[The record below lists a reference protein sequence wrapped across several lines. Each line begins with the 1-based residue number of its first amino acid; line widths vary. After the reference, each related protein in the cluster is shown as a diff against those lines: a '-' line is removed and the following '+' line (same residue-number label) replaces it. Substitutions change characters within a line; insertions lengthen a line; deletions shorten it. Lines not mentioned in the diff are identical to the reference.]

1 MTKIAVVG
9 AGMGGLAFAAAMR
22 GSDHEV
28 TLYEQAPEIGE
39 LGAGISLWANGTRL
53 FEEMGIAELM
63 ATRSCET
70 EAAYFRNED
79 GSVAAEQSLAR
90 DNWYRDN
97 YGYPYY
103 GALRTDL
110 QASLL
115 EVLGTDNIRLA
126 KQLVTIEDTA
136 EGAVLH
142 WADGTSDTADLVV
155 GADGIKSAVRKFVD
169 PEARPVFTCNSAFR
183 GLAKTED
190 LDLLPEP
197 RSFTDWMGDG
207 MHVLNFPV
215 GPDFKYTTI
224 VVFVD
229 GPDQWEHEEWRVP
242 ADTDAMRALFDGWDP
257 AVGQLLEHVN
267 LSERWGLF
275 QVSLM
280 NSWHRGHCVL
290 IGDAAHG
297 MLPHHGQ
304 GAISSFEDAIALAHV
319 MKDEGI
325 ATIEAKLAAY
335 EGERKARGERIQKS
349 SRELN
354 ACLHLPAG
362 PSRERREEVL
372 NALPKHFSWLHEY
385 ICAV

>member
-1 MTKIAVVG
+1 MTRIAVVG

-53 FEEMGIAELM
+53 FEEMGIAQLM
-63 ATRSCET
+63 AGRSCET
-70 EAAYFRNED
+70 EAAYFRDED

-90 DNWYRDN
+90 DTWYRDA
-97 YGYPYY
+97 YGHPYY

-115 EVLGTDNIRLA
+115 EVLGQDNIRLA
-126 KQLVTIEDTA
+126 KQLLRIEETA
-136 EGAVLH
+136 GGAVLH

-155 GADGIKSAVRKFVD
+155 GADGIKSMVRRSVD
-169 PEARPVFTCNSAFR
+169 AEARPVFTGNSAFR
-183 GLAKTED
+183 GLARTED

-215 GPDFKYTTI
+215 GPDFQYTTI

-229 GPDQWEHEEWRVP
+229 GPEQWTHEEWRVP
-242 ADTDAMRALFDGWDP
+242 ADAEAVRALFKGWHP

-267 LSERWGLF
+267 LAERWGLF

-280 NSWHRGHCVL
+280 DSWYRGRCVL

-319 MKDEGI
+319 LKDDGI
-325 ATIEAKLAAY
+325 ATLEEKLAAY
-335 EGERKARGERIQKS
+335 QAERKARGERIQKS
-349 SRELN
+349 SRDLN

-362 PSRERREEVL
+362 PGRDRRAEVL
-372 NALPKHFSWLHEY
+372 NALPAHFSWLHEY
-385 ICAV
+385 VCAV